1 MAVQYDFT
9 PKPLTAERTFAIQL
23 ERECFQENLALI
35 VRHADLI
42 MEYREFAE
50 LRLSCVGY
58 SFCWY
63 KGEHIY
69 LGELLNYYKH
79 GMAIVRNGCP
89 HCGGDVYNRWSC
101 GSMLSGVRSNAGTC
115 IKCGKYHESTQ
126 GEFGSPKYRL
136 PYELPEKHVS
146 KEYQKVQWNIFYLV
160 QMLKMLKPSSSAIQI
175 KETTLESFS

>member
-1 MAVQYDFT
+1 
-9 PKPLTAERTFAIQL
+9 
-23 ERECFQENLALI
+23 
-35 VRHADLI
+35 

-79 GMAIVRNGCP
+79 GIAIVRNGCP

-115 IKCGKYHESTQ
+115 IKCGKYHEGTQ

-146 KEYQKVQWNIFYLV
+146 TEYQKVQWNIFYLV
-160 QMLKMLKPSSSAIQI
+160 QMLKMLKPSSSAAPDYNRF
-175 KETTLESFS
+175 T